1 MMYFCDYTFRA
12 TKHPKFLQAAID
24 ILMQAQYKAFRDAS
38 DVEILALQARK
49 ALEEVRSKGNTAHLT
64 YYTTA
69 EGKICVSIYPAESK
83 DFSIGRAHFTPV
95 RKVVTFSTVTGE
107 WKELKSINLYNKED
121 GQ

>member
-49 ALEEVRSKGNTAHLT
+49 ALEEARPKGNTAHLT
-64 YYTTA
+64 YDAT
-69 EGKICVSIYPAESK
+69 EEEKICVNIYPAEDK
-83 DFSIGRAHFTPV
+83 DYSIGRAYFAPV
-95 RKVVTFSTVTGE
+95 RKVVTFSTITGE
-107 WKELKSINLYNKED
+107 WKELKSINLYNRENR
-121 GQ
+121 Q

>member
-1 MMYFCDYTFRA
+1 MMYFCHYTFRA

-24 ILMQAQYKAFRDAS
+24 ILMQAQNKAFRDAN

-49 ALEEVRSKGNTAHLT
+49 ALEEARPKGNTAHLH
-64 YYTTA
+64 YNTA
-69 EGKICVSIYPAESK
+69 GEGTISVSIYAAEDK
-83 DFSIGRAHFTPV
+83 DCSIGRANFMPV